1 MPHWSRLLRPRR
13 PILAQ
18 HLHVDTLTAPSPAA
32 AAAGSTSFEAVMD
45 IDAVMKVLPHRYP
58 FLLVDRIVEYEQ
70 GKTAVA
76 VKNVTMN
83 EQFFTGHFPQ
93 RPIMP
98 GVLMVEAMAQVGG
111 IAMMDPDDPKENFFF
126 GGIDKCK
133 FRKPVTPGDTL
144 MIRATLKK
152 MNKRF
157 GVAKMDAKCYVGG
170 AVVSEAE
177 LTLYMGN

>member
-1 MPHWSRLLRPRR
+1 MLSVASTFYSVQTTYALLF
-13 PILAQ
+13 
-18 HLHVDTLTAPSPAA
+18 PSFLYTHKYAH
-32 AAAGSTSFEAVMD
+32 TSHQS
-45 IDAVMKVLPHRYP
+45 IDLCTSIFRYP
-58 FLLVDRIVEYEQ
+58 FLLVDRVVEFEA
-70 GKTAVA
+70 GKRAVGIKCVTA
-76 VKNVTMN
+76 N
-83 EQFFTGHFPQ
+83 EPQFTGHFPD

-157 GVAKMDAKCYVGG
+157 GVAKF
-170 AVVSEAE
+170 
-177 LTLYMGN
+177 L